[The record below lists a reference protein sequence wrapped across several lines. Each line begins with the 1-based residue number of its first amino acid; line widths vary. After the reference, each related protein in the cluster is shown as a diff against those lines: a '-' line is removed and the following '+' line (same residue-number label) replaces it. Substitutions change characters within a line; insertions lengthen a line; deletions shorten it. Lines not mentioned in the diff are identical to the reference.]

1 MIQKEF
7 ILCSAID
14 YNGIIIC
21 GRRHEDC
28 YKILESL
35 VPNLNENELPDRT
48 KQGFITSTNRYI
60 DRRLAWKMA
69 KDNKQI
75 VHGLVASDHDNDV
88 LLLGLDIKERPVSL
102 LISENLY

>member
-1 MIQKEF
+1 MTQEY

-21 GRRHEDC
+21 GRRHGDC

-35 VPNLNENELPDRT
+35 VPDIKESELPDRT
-48 KQGFITSTNRYI
+48 KQGFLTSTNRYV
-60 DRRLAWKMA
+60 DRRLAWKIA
-69 KDNKQI
+69 KANNQI
-75 VHGLVASDHDNDV
+75 VHGLVASDHDNDPILKNLHPV
-88 LLLGLDIKERPVSL
+88 ERPVSE